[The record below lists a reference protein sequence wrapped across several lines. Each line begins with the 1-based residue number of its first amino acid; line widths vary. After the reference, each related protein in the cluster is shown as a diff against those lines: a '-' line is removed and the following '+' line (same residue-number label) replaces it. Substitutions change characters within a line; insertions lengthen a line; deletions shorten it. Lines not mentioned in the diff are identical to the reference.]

1 MLHLALNPGLL
12 KWQFQAVKRTVSL
25 HQNIKNG
32 RRAIAKLPHDN
43 SSFLPKLLAVVDE
56 QYLAA
61 LENAVFET
69 GLPESLVSA
78 DCPYSV
84 ESVAKENIVGQ
95 V

>member
-1 MLHLALNPGLL
+1 M
-12 KWQFQAVKRTVSL
+12 
-25 HQNIKNG
+25 
-32 RRAIAKLPHDN
+32 
-43 SSFLPKLLAVVDE
+43 VDE

-69 GLPESLVSA
+69 GLPESLVSGY
-78 DCPYSV
+78 CPYSV